1 MRLCSATVKV
11 RLFESSARKLFSVIG
26 YSALN
31 ASSSAGVST
40 RFPLRNG
47 TMFGDVLPSFE
58 RTKLRID
65 STTPRTLVS
74 SMPSAWLRMGSAN
87 AATLGGAA
95 TLLWTPVVPREAGAP
110 AAAADDGGA
119 GAPAMR
125 AERRLSTA
133 FLNF

>member
-11 RLFESSARKLFSVIG
+11 RLLESSARKLFSVGG
-26 YSALN
+26 YSALK
-31 ASSSAGVST
+31 ASNSGGVST
-40 RFPLRNG
+40 RFPLRKG

-58 RTKLRID
+58 RTKLRMD

-74 SMPSAWLRMGSAN
+74 SMASAWLRMGSAS

-95 TLLWTPVVPREAGAP
+95 TLLWIPVVPREAGAP
-110 AAAADDGGA
+110 AAAAAGGA
-119 GAPAMR
+119 GAPAIR

-133 FLNF
+133 